1 MNPGPRRRLDRW
13 LGDFASGS
21 VNLRLLL
28 AAASIAVATVF
39 VKAVA
44 AAKELLVAY
53 RLGTAPD
60 LDAFLLAYMFP
71 AFLVGV
77 LSGSLQAAFVP
88 RFLEADSR
96 GGPGASHRL
105 ASSFAALLLACLVA
119 ATVVLSPLLSAV
131 VPVLARGFAPDTIQQ
146 SQQFLWLLMP
156 LLVIN
161 GLAGFW
167 ASVLNAR
174 ERFMPVALA
183 GALTPVIIMLT
194 LWLAWPWL
202 GSRTLVFG
210 TLAGAVLELFV
221 LALLMAH
228 ARQGLL
234 SIRVRLDAD
243 HAAVVRQFLPAAM
256 GSVLMGGTLLVDQTM
271 AAWLEPGSVAAL
283 NYGSRVTLVLVG
295 VGTMAL
301 GTAALPYFSRM
312 VAQRDWGGVRATF
325 RTYTRLIIVTTVPLT
340 LLLVL
345 ATQPVIRAL
354 FERGAFS
361 ARDTLLVSDV
371 QAMFALQIPFYTW
384 SILAVRLLSAMGA
397 NSVLMWGAL
406 LSLVLDVALNL
417 LFSRYLGVAGIALA
431 TSCVY
436 AVACGYFLLELRRRL
451 PGVAGPGEAK

>member
-1 MNPGPRRRLDRW
+1 MSPGPRRRLDRW

-28 AAASIAVATVF
+28 ATASIALATIC
-39 VKAVA
+39 VKAAA

-88 RFLEADSR
+88 RFLEADRWRGPAASR
-96 GGPGASHRL
+96 RL
-105 ASSFAALLLACLVA
+105 ASSFAALLLVCLLVA
-119 ATVVLSPLLSAV
+119 TVALSPLVSAIL
-131 VPVLARGFAPDTIQQ
+131 PVLARGFAPDTVAQ
-146 SQQFLWLLMP
+146 SQRFLWLLMP

-183 GALTPVIIMLT
+183 GALTPVVIMLT
-194 LWLAWPWL
+194 LWLAWSWL
-202 GSRTLVFG
+202 GSHALVVG
-210 TLAGAVLELFV
+210 TLAGAVLELLV
-221 LALLMAH
+221 LALFMVR

-234 SIRVRLDAD
+234 SVRVRMDAD
-243 HAAVVRQFLPAAM
+243 HREVGRQFLPAAM

-301 GTAALPYFSRM
+301 GTAALPYFARM
-312 VAQRDWGGVRATF
+312 VAQRDWVGVRATF
-325 RTYTRLIIVTTVPLT
+325 RTYTRLIVLATVPLT

-345 ATQPVIRAL
+345 ATEPIIRLL

-361 ARDTLLVSDV
+361 ARDTELVSDV

-384 SILAVRLLSAMGA
+384 SILAVRLISAMGA
-397 NSVLMWGAL
+397 NYVLMWGAMI
-406 LSLVLDVALNL
+406 SLVLDVALNL

-436 AVACGYFLLELRRRL
+436 AVACGYFLVELRRRL
-451 PGVAGPGEAK
+451 PGAAGPGGTP